1 MLPNRDRKLLTAYVD
16 GELTPQQD
24 CNVQRLLGQSPEASE
39 LLRQLEEDSAQLRF
53 VEPPPLER
61 DLSAPVVDAIRERH
75 LRPARRRPRAGDS

>member
-24 CNVQRLLGQSPEASE
+24 RNVHRLLGQSSEASE

-53 VEPPPLER
+53 VEPPPLKR

-75 LRPARRRPRAGDS
+75 LRPAGGHTPSGNS